1 MILVKRTTMLLASL
15 AAVSLA
21 SASLASAQD
30 WKGVGRLEGRVLD
43 AGGAPV
49 EGARVKLEL
58 PERGG
63 GTTLKTD
70 KKGRWAIFGV
80 AAGAWNVDVEADGFV
95 ARQISVRLP
104 SESSRL
110 APIEVK
116 LERAAAAAG
125 GDPQTREAFERA
137 EAAYKAGRFAEARAE
152 YDRLLALRPDLAP
165 RIHQQIG
172 FALIQEKQPRQAVEE
187 LKKVLEAEPDNA
199 QVRAI
204 AAQAALEGGLVDE
217 GRALL
222 AGLGE
227 EALKEPDAA
236 FNIGVNF
243 LNAGATEDAE
253 RYFGKAIALD
263 PKYVDGYF
271 QRGLARLKLGRTD
284 EARSDFG
291 KVVELAPSGEQAAL
305 ARKALQ
311 QIP

>member
-1 MILVKRTTMLLASL
+1 MILVKRPLFLVALGALAP
-15 AAVSLA
+15 
-21 SASLASAQD
+21 LASAQD
-30 WKGVGRLEGRVLD
+30 WKGTGRLEGRVLA
-43 AGGAPV
+43 AGGDPV

-80 AAGAWNVDVEADGFV
+80 AAGSWNLDVEAEGY
-95 ARQISVRLP
+95 APRKISVRLP

-116 LERAAAAAG
+116 LERGAAAAG
-125 GDPQTREAFERA
+125 SDTQTREAFERA
-137 EAAYKAGRFAEARAE
+137 EAAYKAGRFADARAE
-152 YDRLLALRPDLAP
+152 YGKLLALRPDLAP

-172 FALIQEKQPRQAVEE
+172 FALIQEKQPREAVAE
-187 LKKVLEAEPDNA
+187 LKKVLEAEPDNP

-204 AAQAALEGGLVDE
+204 AAQAALEGGLVEE

-227 EALKEPDAA
+227 AALKEPDAA

-243 LNAGATEDAE
+243 LNAGATGDAE
-253 RYFGKAIALD
+253 QYFGKAIALD
-263 PKYVDGYF
+263 PSYVDGYF
-271 QRGLARLKLGRTD
+271 QRGLARLKLGRME
-284 EARSDFG
+284 EARGDFR
-291 KVVELAPSGEQAAL
+291 KVVELAPSGAQAEL

-311 QIP
+311 QLP